1 MTIDKSVLQDKIVS
15 TSKLGIIDL
24 NMRLDFLGDSVDY
37 FLGRPEVLDYKDT
50 DFQYIFDK
58 IILFHTNFKIKY
70 KLFLDIF
77 LYVDVQKISPQTLLT
92 LVYKL
97 IESEDNYEPQ
107 AVITTWLIHSGLGR
121 KCEKGMETNFSTEH
135 LILWNKYTSVMGIL
149 DPENS
154 SIISLLEKVVSVIL
168 NLEPE
173 IKSIAFNNL
182 KSGFS
187 SDSIEYSNL
196 KRLDHFFNL

>member
-1 MTIDKSVLQDKIVS
+1 
-15 TSKLGIIDL
+15 
-24 NMRLDFLGDSVDY
+24 MRLDFLGDSIDY
-37 FLGRPEVLDYKDT
+37 FLGRPEILDYKDT
-50 DFQYIFDK
+50 DFQHIFDR
-58 IILFHTNFKIKY
+58 IMLFNTDLKIKY
-70 KLFLDIF
+70 NLFLNIF
-77 LYVDVQKISPQTLLT
+77 LYVNVQKISPQTLLS

-97 IESEDNYEPQ
+97 TESEDSYEPQ
-107 AVITTWLIHSGLGR
+107 TVITTWLIHSGLGR
-121 KCEKGMETNFSTEH
+121 KCEKDMESNFSTEH

-168 NLEPE
+168 KLEPE

-187 SDSIEYSNL
+187 SDSIEHSNL
-196 KRLDHFFNL
+196 KRLDRFFNL